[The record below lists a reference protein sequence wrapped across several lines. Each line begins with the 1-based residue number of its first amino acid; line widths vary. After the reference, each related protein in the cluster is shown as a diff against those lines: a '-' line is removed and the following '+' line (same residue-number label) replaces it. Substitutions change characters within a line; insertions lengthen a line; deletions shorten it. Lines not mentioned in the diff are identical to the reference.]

1 MFNLYFIPQE
11 EFCSKLGYFNPFI
24 PIFAANFEIGMS
36 FRRIKSLLVVSLSF
50 VALLVSTSAK
60 ANESVVL
67 PTDSNKVK
75 QPIVA
80 EAEPAA
86 HAAKEEGS
94 FNVTETI
101 LEHIKDDHS
110 WHLWGHTSLHLP
122 VILYTSKGLEV
133 FSSKNFLDEHHEQTI
148 YKGNFDYKIIEGK
161 TKIVDAAGVVD
172 VQASKQLW
180 DFSITKNVA
189 SLFISVFILLV
200 VLLTAASAYK
210 KTGVKSAP
218 KGLQS
223 FMEPIVLFV
232 RDEVA
237 IPNIGAKRH
246 AKYMPFLL
254 TIFFLVLTNNF
265 LGLVPF
271 FPGGANVSGN
281 IAFTM
286 TLAVCVFIVVNLS
299 ANKSY
304 WEHIFWMPGMHWS
317 MKLFLAPIELIGVFT
332 KPISLMIRLF
342 ANITAGHILVLS
354 LICLIFIFKTVFAS
368 AIAVPFAVFI
378 GLIELLVAFLQA
390 YIFTMLSAMY
400 IGMATE
406 EHHHEA
412 HEAHKEV
419 AHH

>member
-1 MFNLYFIPQE
+1 MA
-11 EFCSKLGYFNPFI
+11 S
-24 PIFAANFEIGMS
+24 
-36 FRRIKSLLVVSLSF
+36 RTIKSLLVLCLSLFTMAFSGNVF
-50 VALLVSTSAK
+50 
-60 ANESVVL
+60 ANEKVVQ
-67 PTDSNKVK
+67 TEQSN
-75 QPIVA
+75 PA
-80 EAEPAA
+80 AAHEPAA
-86 HAAKEEGS
+86 HEAEA

-101 LEHIKDDHS
+101 LDHIKDDHS
-110 WHLWGHTSLHLP
+110 WHLWGHTSLPLP
-122 VILYTSKGLEV
+122 VILYTPKGFEF
-133 FSSKNFLDEHHEQTI
+133 FSSAKFMNEHHEEI
-148 YKGNFDYKIIEGK
+148 MYKGNYDYKIIEGK
-161 TKIVDAAGVVD
+161 IKIVDATEAVD
-172 VQASKQLW
+172 VEASKGLW

-189 SLFISVFILLV
+189 SLFVSVFILLT
-200 VLLTAASAYK
+200 VLLTAAGAYK
-210 KTGVKSAP
+210 KTGITTAP
-218 KGLQS
+218 KGVQS

-237 IPNIGAKRH
+237 IPNIGKKKF

-254 TIFFLVLTNNF
+254 TIFFLVLVNNF

-286 TLAVCVFIVVNLS
+286 TLAVCVFVVVNLS
-299 ANKSY
+299 ANKNY

-354 LICLIFIFKTVFAS
+354 LICLIFIFKTVYAS

-378 GLIELLVAFLQA
+378 GMIELLVAFLQA

-412 HEAHKEV
+412 HDHEGHKNV

>member
-1 MFNLYFIPQE
+1 MGIIL
-11 EFCSKLGYFNPFI
+11 
-24 PIFAANFEIGMS
+24 IFAANFEKGMT
-36 FRRIKSLLVVSLSF
+36 FRSIKSLLVKTFSVFSL
-50 VALLVSTSAK
+50 LLATEAFAGENHTPAPAGAGVEATATTEAHGAK
-60 ANESVVL
+60 
-67 PTDSNKVK
+67 
-75 QPIVA
+75 
-80 EAEPAA
+80 
-86 HAAKEEGS
+86 KEGD

-110 WHLWGHTSLHLP
+110 WHLWGHTSIHLP
-122 VILYTSKGLEV
+122 VILKTSKGFEV
-133 FSSKNFLDEHHEQTI
+133 FSSEKLVDEHHEPAI
-148 YKGNFDYKIIEGK
+148 YKGNFDYKLVEGK
-161 TKIVDAAGVVD
+161 TKIVDANGNVD
-172 VQASKQLW
+172 EEASKQLW

-189 SLFISVFILLV
+189 SLFVSVFILFV
-200 VLLTAASAYK
+200 VLLSAAAGYK

-223 FMEPIVLFV
+223 FMEPIILFV

-237 IPNIGAKRH
+237 IPNIGAKK
-246 AKYMPFLL
+246 AGKYMPFLL
-254 TIFFLVLTNNF
+254 TIFFLILINNF
-265 LGLVPF
+265 LGLIPF

-286 TLAVCVFIVVNLS
+286 TLAVFVFIVVNVS

-390 YIFTMLSAMY
+390 FIFTMLAAMY

-406 EHHHEA
+406 EHHHDAHGEA
-412 HEAHKEV
+412 

>member
-1 MFNLYFIPQE
+1 MVSI
-11 EFCSKLGYFNPFI
+11 
-24 PIFAANFEIGMS
+24 
-36 FRRIKSLLVVSLSF
+36 RIKSLLVLCFSLVTMLFSGYVF
-50 VALLVSTSAK
+50 ANEKAGSHEAKTEGHEAK
-60 ANESVVL
+60 A
-67 PTDSNKVK
+67 
-75 QPIVA
+75 
-80 EAEPAA
+80 
-86 HAAKEEGS
+86 

-110 WHLWGHTSLHLP
+110 WHLWGQTSLSLP
-122 VILYTSKGLEV
+122 VILYTPKGFEV
-133 FSSKNFLDEHHEQTI
+133 FSSAKFMNEHHEHI
-148 YKGNFDYKIIEGK
+148 AYKGNYEYKIIEGK
-161 TKIVDAAGVVD
+161 VKIVKIVDATEVVD
-172 VQASKQLW
+172 VEASKALW

-189 SLFISVFILLV
+189 SLFISVLILLV
-200 VLLTAASAYK
+200 VLLTAAGAYK
-210 KTGVKSAP
+210 KTGVTSAP
-218 KGLQS
+218 KGVQS

-237 IPNIGAKRH
+237 IPNIGKKKF

-265 LGLVPF
+265 LGLIPF

-286 TLAVCVFIVVNLS
+286 TLAVCVFVVVNLS

-354 LICLIFIFKTVFAS
+354 LICLIFIFKTVYAS

-412 HEAHKEV
+412 HEHEGHKNV

>member
-1 MFNLYFIPQE
+1 MVSI
-11 EFCSKLGYFNPFI
+11 
-24 PIFAANFEIGMS
+24 
-36 FRRIKSLLVVSLSF
+36 RIKSLLVLCFSLLTLAFSGNTF
-50 VALLVSTSAK
+50 ANEKAEGHEAKTEGHEAK
-60 ANESVVL
+60 A
-67 PTDSNKVK
+67 
-75 QPIVA
+75 
-80 EAEPAA
+80 
-86 HAAKEEGS
+86 

-110 WHLWGHTSLHLP
+110 WHLWGETSLALP
-122 VILYTSKGLEV
+122 VILYTPKGFEV
-133 FSSKNFLDEHHEQTI
+133 FSSAKFMNEHHEHI
-148 YKGNFDYKIIEGK
+148 AYKGNFDYKIIEGK
-161 TKIVDAAGVVD
+161 VKIVDASEAID
-172 VQASKQLW
+172 IEASKALW

-189 SLFISVFILLV
+189 SLFISVLILLI
-200 VLLTAASAYK
+200 VLLTAAGAYK
-210 KTGVKSAP
+210 KTGITSAP
-218 KGLQS
+218 KGVQS

-237 IPNIGAKRH
+237 IPNIGKKKF

-265 LGLVPF
+265 LGLIPF

-354 LICLIFIFKTVFAS
+354 LICLIFIFKTVYAS

-412 HEAHKEV
+412 HEHEGHKNV

>member
-1 MFNLYFIPQE
+1 MA
-11 EFCSKLGYFNPFI
+11 S
-24 PIFAANFEIGMS
+24 
-36 FRRIKSLLVVSLSF
+36 RTVKSLLVAAFSLFCILFSNIATAQHSPETEH
-50 VALLVSTSAK
+50 VEAA
-60 ANESVVL
+60 
-67 PTDSNKVK
+67 DSSKGH
-75 QPIVA
+75 VA
-80 EAEPAA
+80 EK
-86 HAAKEEGS
+86 KE
-94 FNVTETI
+94 FDVTETI

-110 WHLWGHTSLHLP
+110 WHLWGHTSVALP
-122 VILYTSKGLEV
+122 VILYTDKGLEF
-133 FSSKNFLDEHHEQTI
+133 FSSSKLVNEHHEPVAYQGKYN
-148 YKGNFDYKIIEGK
+148 YKLFDGK
-161 TKIVDAAGVVD
+161 LKVAKVDGTLD
-172 VQASKQLW
+172 EEASKNVW

-189 SLFISVFILLV
+189 SLLTTVLILLLIFLSV
-200 VLLTAASAYK
+200 GSAYK
-210 KTGVKSAP
+210 KRGITSAP

-223 FMEPIVLFV
+223 FMEPIILFV

-237 IPNIGAKRH
+237 KPNIGHKY

-265 LGLVPF
+265 LGLIPF

-286 TLAVCVFIVVNLS
+286 TLAVCVFILVNLN

-304 WEHIFWMPGMHWS
+304 WQHIFWMPGMHWS

-354 LICLIFIFKTVFAS
+354 LICLIFIFKTIFAS

-406 EHHHEA
+406 EHPHHEGD
-412 HEAHKEV
+412 HEPHYTEGNE
-419 AHH
+419 H

>member
-1 MFNLYFIPQE
+1 MVSI
-11 EFCSKLGYFNPFI
+11 
-24 PIFAANFEIGMS
+24 
-36 FRRIKSLLVVSLSF
+36 RIKSLLVLYFSLVTLAFSGNVF
-50 VALLVSTSAK
+50 
-60 ANESVVL
+60 ANEKA
-67 PTDSNKVK
+67 DGH
-75 QPIVA
+75 
-80 EAEPAA
+80 E
-86 HAAKEEGS
+86 AKEEGHEAKA

-110 WHLWGHTSLHLP
+110 WHLWGETSLALP
-122 VILYTSKGLEV
+122 VILYTPKGFEV
-133 FSSKNFLDEHHEQTI
+133 FSSAKFMNEHHEHI
-148 YKGNFDYKIIEGK
+148 AYKGNFDYKIIEGK
-161 TKIVDAAGVVD
+161 VKIVDATEAVD
-172 VQASKQLW
+172 VEASKALW
-180 DFSITKNVA
+180 DLSITKNVA
-189 SLFISVFILLV
+189 SLFISVLILLV
-200 VLLTAASAYK
+200 VLLTAAGAYK
-210 KTGVKSAP
+210 KTGITSAP
-218 KGLQS
+218 KGVQS

-237 IPNIGAKRH
+237 IPNIGKKKF

-265 LGLVPF
+265 LGLIPF

-286 TLAVCVFIVVNLS
+286 TLAVCVFVVVNLS

-354 LICLIFIFKTVFAS
+354 LICLIFIFKTVYAS

-412 HEAHKEV
+412 HEHEGHKNV

>member
-1 MFNLYFIPQE
+1 MLILQR
-11 EFCSKLGYFNPFI
+11 FI
-24 PIFAANFEIGMS
+24 PIFAANFEHIMS
-36 FRRIKSLLVVSLSF
+36 FLRFKILLVASFSLIAVLSVTNAF
-50 VALLVSTSAK
+50 ASETVKDTAKKEATS
-60 ANESVVL
+60 N
-67 PTDSNKVK
+67 
-75 QPIVA
+75 A
-80 EAEPAA
+80 EA
-86 HAAKEEGS
+86 KEVQKEKA

-110 WHLWGHTSLHLP
+110 WHLWGHTSIHLP
-122 VILYTSKGLEV
+122 VILKTSKGVEF
-133 FSSKNFLDEHHEQTI
+133 FSSEKLVDAHHEPVV
-148 YKGNFDYKIIEGK
+148 YKGNFDYKLIDGK
-161 TKIVDAAGVVD
+161 LKIVDATGNLDKEAT
-172 VQASKQLW
+172 KQLW
-180 DFSITKNVA
+180 DLSITKNVA
-189 SLFISVFILLV
+189 SLFVSVFILLF
-200 VLLTAASAYK
+200 VLLSAASAYRK
-210 KTGVKSAP
+210 RGVKTAP

-223 FMEPIVLFV
+223 FMEPIILFV

-237 IPNIGAKRH
+237 IPNIGAKK
-246 AKYMPFLL
+246 AGKYMPFLL
-254 TIFFLVLTNNF
+254 TIFFLILTNNF
-265 LGLVPF
+265 LGLIPF

-390 YIFTMLSAMY
+390 FIFTMLAAMY

-406 EHHHEA
+406 EHHHE
-412 HEAHKEV
+412 EAHGEAA

>member
-1 MFNLYFIPQE
+1 MT
-11 EFCSKLGYFNPFI
+11 
-24 PIFAANFEIGMS
+24 
-36 FRRIKSLLVVSLSF
+36 FRSIKSLLVKTFSVFSL
-50 VALLVSTSAK
+50 LLATQAF
-60 ANESVVL
+60 AGENHAPAPAGAGTEAT
-67 PTDSNKVK
+67 PA
-75 QPIVA
+75 A
-80 EAEPAA
+80 EA
-86 HAAKEEGS
+86 HGAKKEGD

-110 WHLWGHTSLHLP
+110 WHLWGHTSIHLP
-122 VILYTSKGLEV
+122 VILKTSKGFEV
-133 FSSKNFLDEHHEQTI
+133 FSSGKLVDEHHEPAV
-148 YKGNFDYKIIEGK
+148 YKGNFEYKLIEGK
-161 TKIVDAAGVVD
+161 TKIVDANGNVD
-172 VQASKQLW
+172 VEASKQLW

-189 SLFISVFILLV
+189 SLFVSVFILLV
-200 VLLTAASAYK
+200 VLLSAAAGYK

-223 FMEPIVLFV
+223 FMEPIILFV

-237 IPNIGAKRH
+237 IPNIGTKKAG
-246 AKYMPFLL
+246 KYMPFLL
-254 TIFFLVLTNNF
+254 TIFFLILINNF
-265 LGLVPF
+265 LGLIPF

-286 TLAVCVFIVVNLS
+286 TLAVFVFIVVNVS

-354 LICLIFIFKTVFAS
+354 LICIIFIFKTVYAS

-378 GLIELLVAFLQA
+378 GMIELLVAFLQA
-390 YIFTMLSAMY
+390 YIFTMLTAMY
-400 IGMATE
+400 IGMANE
-406 EHHHEA
+406 EHHHDHKEEA
-412 HEAHKEV
+412 HH
-419 AHH
+419 

>member
-1 MFNLYFIPQE
+1 MLF
-11 EFCSKLGYFNPFI
+11 SGYV
-24 PIFAANFEIGMS
+24 FANEKAGSHEAKTEGHE
-36 FRRIKSLLVVSLSF
+36 
-50 VALLVSTSAK
+50 AK
-60 ANESVVL
+60 A
-67 PTDSNKVK
+67 
-75 QPIVA
+75 
-80 EAEPAA
+80 
-86 HAAKEEGS
+86 

-110 WHLWGHTSLHLP
+110 WHLWGQTSLSLP
-122 VILYTSKGLEV
+122 VILYTPKGFEV
-133 FSSKNFLDEHHEQTI
+133 FSSAKFMNEHHEHI
-148 YKGNFDYKIIEGK
+148 MYKGNYDYKIIEGK
-161 TKIVDAAGVVD
+161 VKIVKIVDATEAVD
-172 VQASKQLW
+172 LEASKALW
-180 DFSITKNVA
+180 DFSITKNVT
-189 SLFISVFILLV
+189 SLFVSVLILLV
-200 VLLTAASAYK
+200 VLLTAARAYK
-210 KTGVKSAP
+210 KTGITSAP
-218 KGLQS
+218 KGVQS

-237 IPNIGAKRH
+237 IPNIGKKKF

-265 LGLVPF
+265 LGLIPF

-286 TLAVCVFIVVNLS
+286 TLAVCVFVVVNLS
-299 ANKSY
+299 ANKNY

-354 LICLIFIFKTVFAS
+354 LICLIFIFKTVYAS

-412 HEAHKEV
+412 HEHEGHKNA

>member
-1 MFNLYFIPQE
+1 MMLRR
-11 EFCSKLGYFNPFI
+11 SKL
-24 PIFAANFEIGMS
+24 
-36 FRRIKSLLVVSLSF
+36 LLF
-50 VALLVSTSAK
+50 VAFSFLAVLFSNVIIANDSTGNNETEHANPHK
-60 ANESVVL
+60 A
-67 PTDSNKVK
+67 
-75 QPIVA
+75 
-80 EAEPAA
+80 
-86 HAAKEEGS
+86 EGA

-110 WHLWGHTSLHLP
+110 WHLWGHTSVALP
-122 VILYTSKGLEV
+122 VIIYSDKGLEF
-133 FSSKNFLDEHHEQTI
+133 FSSKNLVNDHHEPI
-148 YKGNFDYKIIEGK
+148 VYAGKYNYKLFAGK
-161 TKIVDAAGVVD
+161 LKVAAADGSLD
-172 VQASKQLW
+172 KELSKKVW

-189 SLFISVFILLV
+189 SLLFTVFVLLLV
-200 VLLTAASAYK
+200 FLSVGAAYK
-210 KTGVKSAP
+210 KRGVTSAP

-223 FMEPIVLFV
+223 FMEPIILFV

-237 IPNIGAKRH
+237 KPNIGAKYAR
-246 AKYMPFLL
+246 YMPFLL
-254 TIFFLVLTNNF
+254 TIFFLILTNNF
-265 LGLVPF
+265 LGLIPF

-286 TLAVCVFIVVNLS
+286 TLAVFVFILVNLKG
-299 ANKSY
+299 NKSY
-304 WEHIFWMPGMHWS
+304 WQHIFWMPGMHWC

-406 EHHHEA
+406 EHHHE
-412 HEAHKEV
+412 EAH
-419 AHH
+419 H

>member
-1 MFNLYFIPQE
+1 MA
-11 EFCSKLGYFNPFI
+11 S
-24 PIFAANFEIGMS
+24 
-36 FRRIKSLLVVSLSF
+36 RRIKSLLVLCFSLLTLAYSGN
-50 VALLVSTSAK
+50 AI
-60 ANESVVL
+60 ANEKAVQTEQTN
-67 PTDSNKVK
+67 P
-75 QPIVA
+75 A
-80 EAEPAA
+80 AAHEPAA
-86 HAAKEEGS
+86 HEPEA

-101 LEHIKDDHS
+101 LDHIKDDHS
-110 WHLWGHTSLHLP
+110 WHLWGHTSLSLP
-122 VILYTSKGLEV
+122 VILYTPKGFEF
-133 FSSKNFLDEHHEQTI
+133 FSSSKFMNEHHEQI
-148 YKGNFDYKIIEGK
+148 MYKGNYDYKIIEGK
-161 TKIVDAAGVVD
+161 IKIVDATEAVD
-172 VQASKQLW
+172 KEASKGLW

-189 SLFISVFILLV
+189 SLFVSVFILLT
-200 VLLTAASAYK
+200 VLLTAAGAYK
-210 KTGVKSAP
+210 KTGITTAP
-218 KGLQS
+218 KGVQS

-237 IPNIGAKRH
+237 IPNIGKKKF

-254 TIFFLVLTNNF
+254 TIFFLVLVNNF

-286 TLAVCVFIVVNLS
+286 TLAVCVFVVVNLS
-299 ANKSY
+299 ANKNY

-354 LICLIFIFKTVFAS
+354 LICLIFIFKTVYAS

-378 GLIELLVAFLQA
+378 GMIELLVAFLQA

-412 HEAHKEV
+412 HDHEGHKNV

>member
-1 MFNLYFIPQE
+1 MFRNCIKPLLAVSFSLI
-11 EFCSKLGYFNPFI
+11 FFFNTMIAF
-24 PIFAANFEIGMS
+24 G
-36 FRRIKSLLVVSLSF
+36 
-50 VALLVSTSAK
+50 
-60 ANESVVL
+60 
-67 PTDSNKVK
+67 
-75 QPIVA
+75 A
-80 EAEPAA
+80 ENAGE
-86 HAAKEEGS
+86 KEAGS

-110 WHLWGHTSLHLP
+110 WHLWGHTTIALP
-122 VILYTSKGLEV
+122 VILYSPKGLEV
-133 FSSKNFLDEHHEQTI
+133 FSSEKLVDEHHAPKVT
-148 YKGNFDYKIIEGK
+148 KGNFDYKLVAGK
-161 TKIVDAAGVVD
+161 IKVVNESGEID
-172 VQASKQLW
+172 VAASKKVW

-189 SLFISVFILLV
+189 SLFISVIILLV
-200 VLLTAASAYK
+200 VILTAASAYK
-210 KTGVKSAP
+210 KTGIHSAP

-232 RDEVA
+232 RDEIA
-237 IPNIGAKRH
+237 LPNIGAKRH
-246 AKYMPFLL
+246 AKHMPFLL
-254 TIFFLVLTNNF
+254 TIFFLILTNNF
-265 LGLVPF
+265 LGLIPL

-299 ANKSY
+299 SNKNY

-400 IGMATE
+400 IGMASE
-406 EHHHEA
+406 EA
-412 HEAHKEV
+412 HHDHPITEGVSKELT
-419 AHH
+419 HH

>member
-1 MFNLYFIPQE
+1 MVSI
-11 EFCSKLGYFNPFI
+11 
-24 PIFAANFEIGMS
+24 
-36 FRRIKSLLVVSLSF
+36 RIKSLLVLCFSLLTLAFSGNAF
-50 VALLVSTSAK
+50 ANEKAEGHEAKTEGHEAK
-60 ANESVVL
+60 A
-67 PTDSNKVK
+67 
-75 QPIVA
+75 
-80 EAEPAA
+80 
-86 HAAKEEGS
+86 

-110 WHLWGHTSLHLP
+110 WHLWGETSLALP
-122 VILYTSKGLEV
+122 VILYTPKGFEV
-133 FSSKNFLDEHHEQTI
+133 FSSAKFMNEHHEHI
-148 YKGNFDYKIIEGK
+148 AYKGNFDYKIIEGK
-161 TKIVDAAGVVD
+161 VKIVDASEAID
-172 VQASKQLW
+172 IEASKALW

-189 SLFISVFILLV
+189 SLFISVLILLV
-200 VLLTAASAYK
+200 VLLTAAGAYK
-210 KTGVKSAP
+210 KTGITSAP
-218 KGLQS
+218 KGVQS

-237 IPNIGAKRH
+237 IPNIGKKKF

-265 LGLVPF
+265 LGLIPF

-354 LICLIFIFKTVFAS
+354 LICLIFIFKTVYAS

-412 HEAHKEV
+412 HEHEGHKNV

>member
-1 MFNLYFIPQE
+1 MAFSGNVF
-11 EFCSKLGYFNPFI
+11 
-24 PIFAANFEIGMS
+24 
-36 FRRIKSLLVVSLSF
+36 
-50 VALLVSTSAK
+50 
-60 ANESVVL
+60 ANEKAAQTEQSN
-67 PTDSNKVK
+67 PT
-75 QPIVA
+75 A
-80 EAEPAA
+80 AHEPAA
-86 HAAKEEGS
+86 HEPEA

-101 LEHIKDDHS
+101 LDHIKDDHS
-110 WHLWGHTSLHLP
+110 WHLWGHTSLPLP
-122 VILYTSKGLEV
+122 VILYTPKGFEF
-133 FSSKNFLDEHHEQTI
+133 FSSAKFMNEHHEEI
-148 YKGNFDYKIIEGK
+148 MYKGNYDYKIIEGK
-161 TKIVDAAGVVD
+161 IKIVDATEAVD
-172 VQASKQLW
+172 VEASKGLW

-189 SLFISVFILLV
+189 SLFVSVFILLT
-200 VLLTAASAYK
+200 VLLTAAGAYK
-210 KTGVKSAP
+210 KTGITTAP
-218 KGLQS
+218 KGVQS

-237 IPNIGAKRH
+237 IPNIGKKKF

-254 TIFFLVLTNNF
+254 TIFFLVLVNNF

-286 TLAVCVFIVVNLS
+286 TLAVCVFVVVNLS
-299 ANKSY
+299 ANKNY

-354 LICLIFIFKTVFAS
+354 LICLIFIFKTVYAS

-378 GLIELLVAFLQA
+378 GMIELLVAFLQA

-412 HEAHKEV
+412 HDHEGHKNV

>member
-1 MFNLYFIPQE
+1 MA
-11 EFCSKLGYFNPFI
+11 S
-24 PIFAANFEIGMS
+24 
-36 FRRIKSLLVVSLSF
+36 RTIKSLLVLCLSLFTIAFSGNVF
-50 VALLVSTSAK
+50 AK
-60 ANESVVL
+60 ENAAQTEH
-67 PTDSNKVK
+67 SN
-75 QPIVA
+75 
-80 EAEPAA
+80 PAA
-86 HAAKEEGS
+86 AHEPEA

-101 LEHIKDDHS
+101 LDHIKDDHS
-110 WHLWGHTSLHLP
+110 WHLWGHTSLSLP
-122 VILYTSKGLEV
+122 VILYTPKGFEF
-133 FSSKNFLDEHHEQTI
+133 FSSAKFMNEHHEHVM
-148 YKGNFDYKIIEGK
+148 YKGNYDYKIIEGK
-161 TKIVDAAGVVD
+161 IKIVDATEAVD
-172 VQASKQLW
+172 VEASKALW

-189 SLFISVFILLV
+189 SLFVSVFILLT

-210 KTGVKSAP
+210 KTGITSAP
-218 KGLQS
+218 KGVQS

-237 IPNIGAKRH
+237 IPNIGKKKF

-254 TIFFLVLTNNF
+254 TIFFLVLVNNF

-286 TLAVCVFIVVNLS
+286 TLAVCVFVVVNLS
-299 ANKSY
+299 ANKNY

-354 LICLIFIFKTVFAS
+354 LICLIFIFKTVYAS

-378 GLIELLVAFLQA
+378 GMIELLVAFLQA

-412 HEAHKEV
+412 HDHEGHKNV

>member
-1 MFNLYFIPQE
+1 MA
-11 EFCSKLGYFNPFI
+11 S
-24 PIFAANFEIGMS
+24 
-36 FRRIKSLLVVSLSF
+36 RTIKSLLVLCLSLFTIAFSGNVF
-50 VALLVSTSAK
+50 
-60 ANESVVL
+60 ANEKAAQ
-67 PTDSNKVK
+67 TEQSN
-75 QPIVA
+75 PAVA
-80 EAEPAA
+80 HEPEA
-86 HAAKEEGS
+86 

-101 LEHIKDDHS
+101 LDHIKDDHS
-110 WHLWGHTSLHLP
+110 WHLWGHTSLPLP
-122 VILYTSKGLEV
+122 VILYTPKGFEF
-133 FSSKNFLDEHHEQTI
+133 FSSAKFMNEHHEEI
-148 YKGNFDYKIIEGK
+148 MYKGNFDYKIIEGK
-161 TKIVDAAGVVD
+161 IKIVDATEAVD
-172 VQASKQLW
+172 VEASKGLW

-189 SLFISVFILLV
+189 SLFVSVFILLT
-200 VLLTAASAYK
+200 VLLTAAGAYK
-210 KTGVKSAP
+210 KTGITSAP
-218 KGLQS
+218 KGVQS

-237 IPNIGAKRH
+237 IPNIGKKKF

-254 TIFFLVLTNNF
+254 TIFFLVLVNNF

-286 TLAVCVFIVVNLS
+286 TLAVCVFVVVNLS
-299 ANKSY
+299 ANKNY

-354 LICLIFIFKTVFAS
+354 LICLIFIFKTVYAS

-378 GLIELLVAFLQA
+378 GMIELLVAFLQA

-412 HEAHKEV
+412 HDHEGHKNV

>member
-1 MFNLYFIPQE
+1 MVSI
-11 EFCSKLGYFNPFI
+11 
-24 PIFAANFEIGMS
+24 
-36 FRRIKSLLVVSLSF
+36 RIKSLLVLCFSLLTLAFSGNAF
-50 VALLVSTSAK
+50 ANEKADGHEAKTEGHEAK
-60 ANESVVL
+60 A
-67 PTDSNKVK
+67 
-75 QPIVA
+75 
-80 EAEPAA
+80 
-86 HAAKEEGS
+86 

-110 WHLWGHTSLHLP
+110 WHLWGETSLALP
-122 VILYTSKGLEV
+122 VILYTPKGFEV
-133 FSSKNFLDEHHEQTI
+133 FSSAKFMNEHHEHI
-148 YKGNFDYKIIEGK
+148 AYKGNFDYKIIEGK
-161 TKIVDAAGVVD
+161 VKIVDASEAID
-172 VQASKQLW
+172 IEASKALW

-189 SLFISVFILLV
+189 SLFISVLILLV
-200 VLLTAASAYK
+200 VLLTAAGAYK
-210 KTGVKSAP
+210 KTGITSAP
-218 KGLQS
+218 KGVQS

-237 IPNIGAKRH
+237 IPNIGKKKF

-265 LGLVPF
+265 LGLIPF

-286 TLAVCVFIVVNLS
+286 TLAVCVFVVVNLS

-354 LICLIFIFKTVFAS
+354 LICLIFIFKTVYAS

-412 HEAHKEV
+412 HEHEGHKNV

>member
-1 MFNLYFIPQE
+1 MTR
-11 EFCSKLGYFNPFI
+11 
-24 PIFAANFEIGMS
+24 MS
-36 FRRIKSLLVVSLSF
+36 VKSLLVATFSLFILLFSTVSY
-50 VALLVSTSAK
+50 
-60 ANESVVL
+60 ANDN
-67 PTDSNKVK
+67 PQHGTAA
-75 QPIVA
+75 A
-80 EAEPAA
+80 EGHE
-86 HAAKEEGS
+86 AKE
-94 FNVTETI
+94 FDVTETI

-110 WHLWGHTSLHLP
+110 WHLWGDKTIHLP
-122 VILYTSKGLEV
+122 VILYSDKGIEL
-133 FSSKNFLDEHHEQTI
+133 FSSAKLMGEHHEPALYAGNYN
-148 YKGNFDYKIIEGK
+148 YKKVEGK
-161 TKIVDAAGVVD
+161 IKVVNADGSVDETLTAKV
-172 VQASKQLW
+172 W

-189 SLFISVFILLV
+189 SLFVSIAILLLV
-200 VLLTAASAYK
+200 FLTVGGAYRK
-210 KTGVKSAP
+210 RGVKSAP

-237 IPNIGAKRH
+237 KPNIGHKY

-254 TIFFLVLTNNF
+254 TIFFLILINNF
-265 LGLVPF
+265 LGLIPF

-286 TLAVCVFIVVNLS
+286 TLAVFVFIVVNLNG
-299 ANKSY
+299 NKSY
-304 WEHIFWMPGMHWS
+304 WQHIFWMPGMHWT
-317 MKLFLAPIELIGVFT
+317 MKVFLAPIELIGVFT

-412 HEAHKEV
+412 